1 MQPSPMA
8 ETSRLLFPSLRF
20 CILFCL
26 GKKSRRVVVR
36 GLAYSYEVLA
46 GFSDAAKAKIPTTLS
61 RGGDSRIQAEP
72 DPTEAA
78 PNYWGRTAMA
88 LPEVWWR
95 LAGQPELPWPGC
107 SATRRR
113 CSSAP

>member
-1 MQPSPMA
+1 MQIL
-8 ETSRLLFPSLRF
+8 RSLRSLVMTTNKRNPALVK
-20 CILFCL
+20 CQLPH
-26 GKKSRRVVVR
+26 
-36 GLAYSYEVLA
+36 
-46 GFSDAAKAKIPTTLS
+46 AKTKIPTTLS

-95 LAGQPELPWPGC
+95 LVGQPELP
-107 SATRRR
+107 
-113 CSSAP
+113 